1 MNEEILSPFEI
12 NHAVLTPSCRT
23 FFYSIL
29 QESIYVSM
37 ALPRDMF
44 SLKNLQIDP

>member
-29 QESIYVSM
+29 QESISACPWLYLETCST
-37 ALPRDMF
+37 
-44 SLKNLQIDP
+44 